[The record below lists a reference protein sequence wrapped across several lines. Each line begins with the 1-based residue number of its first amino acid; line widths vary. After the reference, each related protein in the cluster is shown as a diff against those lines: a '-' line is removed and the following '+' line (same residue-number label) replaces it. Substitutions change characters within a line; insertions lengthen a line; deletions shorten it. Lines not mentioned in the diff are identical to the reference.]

1 MALFSKKQSPSQ
13 SPRRRTEPSETR
25 PKDVEP
31 SSRYAFRRNR
41 TLTGSSSS
49 KVASSAENNG
59 QLRSSRVH
67 AHHLAG
73 QRRRIG
79 GILGVVIFVSLM
91 LVGLISQFTASVSV
105 TMKNLPM
112 TTVDPSYEK
121 IIQQYYGERPTE
133 RLRFLLDEKTFTS
146 YIQSKAPEV
155 LTARTDGSA
164 GFAKSII
171 SLQLRKPVT
180 GWNIHGVQQYVDTS
194 GTAFTRNYYE
204 SPGVQIVDNSGV
216 PVEAGRAVASNRFLG
231 FVGRLAGFVTE
242 RGYTVEQLVIP
253 SGTTRQVELKL
264 KDSPYLIKCSIDRP
278 AGEQAEDIDK
288 TVTFLRQKGITPSY
302 VDVRVSGK
310 AFYQ

>member
-13 SPRRRTEPSETR
+13 SPRRRTEPSESH
-25 PKDVEP
+25 PSDAQL

-49 KVASSAENNG
+49 KVVSSAENNG

-79 GILGVVIFVSLM
+79 GILGIVIFCSFVLF
-91 LVGLISQFTASVSV
+91 GLISQFTASVSI
-105 TMKNLPM
+105 TMKDLPM
-112 TTVDPSYEK
+112 TSVDSSYET
-121 IIQQYYGERPTE
+121 IIQQYYGERPIE
-133 RLRFLLDEKTFTS
+133 RLRFLLNEKTFTS

-155 LTARTDGSA
+155 LTANTNGSE

-180 GWNIHGVQQYVDTS
+180 GWNIDGVQQYVDTS

-216 PVEAGRAVASNRFLG
+216 PVEAGHAVASNRFLG
-231 FVGRLAGFVTE
+231 FVGRLAGFMTE

-253 SGTTRQVELKL
+253 SETTRQVELKL
-264 KDSPYLIKCSIDRP
+264 KGFPYPIKCSIDRP

-288 TVTFLRQKGITPSY
+288 TVTFLKQKSISPNY
-302 VDVRVSGK
+302 VDVRVNGK